1 MGKKTNGARPVAK
14 SLSTHNLST
23 SPHPEHAEP
32 DRRIGARTLGPV
44 SDLERHLPSDW
55 WRTLFNSL
63 YLETDGDIIEND
75 RNTADEVDLLISS
88 IGLERND
95 RILDLCCGQGRHS
108 LELASRGFPNV
119 TGLDRSRYLIRLAR
133 KRAKQRNLQV
143 SFHEG
148 DARRFRLGDEDFHC
162 VCILGNSF
170 GYFERPEDD
179 LAVLEA
185 VNRALASGGSLV
197 MDLMDGDWMRHHFE
211 PRSWEWVDQNHFV
224 CRERDLAGDGDRLI
238 SQEVVVH
245 AERGVIADQ
254 FYAER
259 LYSKER
265 LEALLKSAGFTNVR
279 FHSLLAPDSQRN
291 QDLGMVAHRLFL
303 TCEAPRRARRLPHRA
318 ALFSDITVVLGD
330 PRLPDP
336 IKRNGR
342 WNEEDIETIERLKAA
357 LYELPDYRFRFVDN
371 HASLFADLRANRP
384 HFVLN
389 FCDEGF
395 NNDAFME
402 MHVPAMLEMLDIPYS
417 GAGPA
422 CLGLCYNKSLV
433 RGIAQAIDVP
443 VPAETYFNSDDL
455 AATIPSVFPALIKPN
470 YGDSSIGITK
480 DAVVHTWEEAITCL
494 GRLREE
500 MPRCPILIQEF
511 LTGPEYSIGIIGN
524 PGLGYRVLP
533 PLEVD
538 YSRLDPALPRL
549 LPYESKWV
557 PDSPYWSQISYREAR
572 LDEETR
578 RKIIDYANI
587 LFERLGCRDYARFD
601 FRADAEG
608 EIKLLEANPNPGWCW
623 DGKLNLMAQM
633 AGLRYSD
640 LLKLVIE
647 AAQDRLAAQHPGLD
661 ALARAYGPWWLCND
675 VTRPFWSS
683 GRKVGPEREVGMVA
697 IRLRGVVPCPDANL
711 RGTRLRGR
719 GNRVIDPSSLS

>member
-1 MGKKTNGARPVAK
+1 MR
-14 SLSTHNLST
+14 
-23 SPHPEHAEP
+23 SPTLHAGPSGPHLGHTEQ
-32 DRRIGARTLGPV
+32 DRRVCARTLGPV

-63 YLETDGDIIEND
+63 YLETDGDVIEND
-75 RNTADEVDLLISS
+75 RNTADEVDLLIRSV
-88 IGLERND
+88 GLQRND

-108 LELASRGFPNV
+108 LELARRGFPHV

-133 KRAKQRNLQV
+133 KRAKQSNLPV

-148 DARRFRLGDEDFHC
+148 DARRFRLGDGEFHC

-170 GYFERPEDD
+170 GYFELPEDD

-185 VNRALASGGSLV
+185 VKRALASGGSLV
-197 MDLMDGDWMRHHFE
+197 MDLMDGEWMRAHYE
-211 PRSWEWVDQNHFV
+211 PRSWEWVDQNHLV
-224 CRERDLAGDGDRLI
+224 CRERELAGDGDRLI
-238 SQEVVVH
+238 SREVVVH

-254 FYAER
+254 FYGER

-265 LEALLKSAGFTNVR
+265 LEALLTRAGFTNLR
-279 FHSLLAPDSQRN
+279 FHSLSAPNSHRN
-291 QDLGMVAHRLFL
+291 QDLGMVAHRLFV
-303 TCEAPRRARRLPHRA
+303 TCEAPRRTRRLPRRA
-318 ALFSDITVVLGD
+318 ALFSDVTVILGD

-336 IKRNGR
+336 VKRNGR
-342 WNEEDIETIERLKAA
+342 YNEEDLETLERLKSA
-357 LYELPDYRFRFVDN
+357 LHEMSDYRFRFLDN
-371 HASLFADLRANRP
+371 HASLLAELRANRP

-389 FCDEGF
+389 LCDEGF

-402 MHVPAMLEMLDIPYS
+402 MHVPALLEMLDIPYS

-422 CLGLCYNKSLV
+422 CLGVCYNKSVV

-470 YGDSSIGITK
+470 FGDASIGITK

-494 GRLREE
+494 GRLREQ
-500 MPRCPILIQEF
+500 MPGCPILIQEF
-511 LTGPEYSIGIIGN
+511 LPGPEYSIGIIGN
-524 PGLGYRVLP
+524 PGQSCRVLP

-549 LPYESKWV
+549 LSYESKWI
-557 PDSPYWSQISYREAR
+557 PDSPYWTQIGYREAR
-572 LDEETR
+572 LDEEAR
-578 RKIIDYANI
+578 RKIVDYSNI

-608 EIKLLEANPNPGWCW
+608 EIRLLEVNPNPGWCW
-623 DGKLNLMAQM
+623 DGKLNLMAEM
-633 AGLRYSD
+633 AGLRYSE
-640 LLKLVIE
+640 LLKLIIE
-647 AAQDRLAAQHPGLD
+647 AAQERVAAQHQGQVIPF
-661 ALARAYGPWWLCND
+661 AERRTARAAA
-675 VTRPFWSS
+675 R
-683 GRKVGPEREVGMVA
+683 
-697 IRLRGVVPCPDANL
+697 RG
-711 RGTRLRGR
+711 
-719 GNRVIDPSSLS
+719 